1 MLERCICHLG
11 LVVNNSV
18 TTIYF
23 MQHILFIL
31 FVAPVSVDCAVSR
44 RQRWLVLA
52 WIVVITHLSA
62 L

>member
-1 MLERCICHLG
+1 
-11 LVVNNSV
+11 
-18 TTIYF
+18 

-31 FVAPVSVDCAVSR
+31 FVAPVSVDCVVSR